1 MIHFLIPSFGV
12 AVCSRL
18 LFIGLTVLL
27 ISRIRKIVK
36 FLETFVLTGR
46 DKTWDIYSIFQI
58 KYLQHSRNQNELLD
72 LCSCNIRKFHCKFA
86 LLRRRSLIL
95 LLLLNFIKYPMST
108 KIRVQRRAIW
118 NLCLTNKLLKSNHF
132 SISFNLKTFK
142 TLKMLSAVPCLICV
156 IEI

>member
-12 AVCSRL
+12 AVYNGL

-27 ISRIRKIVK
+27 ISRIRKTVK

-58 KYLQHSRNQNELLD
+58 KYLRHSRSQNELLD

-108 KIRVQRRAIW
+108 KNRVQRRAIW
-118 NLCLTNKLLKSNHF
+118 NLCLTNELLRCSHF
-132 SISFNLKTFK
+132 SILLNLK